1 MRNKLTAQELN
12 PSKQRVSDI
21 LGGYQLNITD
31 EINQLLLKQLT
42 FTYKQY
48 TKQRETDKQQLT
60 I

>member
-1 MRNKLTAQELN
+1 VRNKLTAQELN